1 MIQHLLCMLCL
12 TSMDFGIP
20 EESIKKYRAT
30 MLQNKWKQQ
39 PECALRLADKIKRS
53 PFLCPRPYSSGGARH
68 TLLTQPWVSSH
79 NPPPSSSDHNLCWSK
94 TVTAPCRLASAG
106 GRNWDTSQI
115 FPFPKIVQTSSFLEH
130 GDTKEKAGPSLTSP
144 AQVCGV
150 FCMPGVLASIP
161 SEGIFLARSSPN
173 FPAFEVQ
180 MPTNAPSLFAQGH
193 SQRLLCAFQW
203 SLHICEGILIVSLM

>member
-79 NPPPSSSDHNLCWSK
+79 NPSPSSSDHNLCWSK

-130 GDTKEKAGPSLTSP
+130 GDTKEKAGPSLTDP
-144 AQVCGV
+144 AQVCRV